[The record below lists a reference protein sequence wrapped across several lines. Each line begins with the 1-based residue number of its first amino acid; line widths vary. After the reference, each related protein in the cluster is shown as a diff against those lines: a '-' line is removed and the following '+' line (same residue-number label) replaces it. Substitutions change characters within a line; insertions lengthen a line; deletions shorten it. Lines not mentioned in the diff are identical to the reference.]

1 VLERGE
7 LRTGE
12 TIEAHVDPERRRAT
26 VLNHSGTHLL
36 HAALRRVL
44 GEHVQQKGS
53 LVGPQRLRFDFTH
66 YEPVTPEQIEAIENL
81 VNEQIRLNAAAETR
95 LMTIDEALASGAM
108 ALFGEKYGDEVRVLS
123 LGDFSVELCGGTHVR
138 HAGDIGLL
146 KIVSES
152 GIAAG
157 VRRIEAVTGAGAVR
171 WVAENQQRLQRI
183 AELLKSGRDEA
194 DEKVSQLLE
203 KTRRLEKELQQL
215 KGKLASSQGSDL
227 AAQAVEIN
235 GIKVL
240 AARLDGADV
249 QTLRDT
255 LDQLKNKLGS
265 AAVVLGAVSG
275 DKVSIVAGVTRD
287 QTDRI
292 KAGELVNA
300 VASQVGGKGG
310 GRPDM
315 AQAGGNQPEN
325 LDAALKSVPQWVTG
339 RLSA

>member
-1 VLERGE
+1 
-7 LRTGE
+7 
-12 TIEAHVDPERRRAT
+12 
-26 VLNHSGTHLL
+26 L
-36 HAALRRVL
+36 HAALRAVL
-44 GEHVQQKGS
+44 GKHVQQKGS
-53 LVGPQRLRFDFTH
+53 LVDPERLRFDFAH
-66 YEPVTPEQIEAIENL
+66 YEPLTAEQLDAIESL
-81 VNEQIRLNAAAETR
+81 VNRQIRDNAVAETR
-95 LMTIDEALASGAM
+95 IMSMDEALSAGAM

-123 LGDFSVELCGGTHVR
+123 IGDFSVELCGGTHVR
-138 HAGDIGLL
+138 HAGDIGIL

-157 VRRIEAVTGAGAVR
+157 IRRIEAVTGERALQWIAR
-171 WVAENQQRLQRI
+171 NEQRLQRV
-183 AELLKSGRDEA
+183 AELVKGSREDA
-194 DEKVSQLLE
+194 DEKVGQLLE
-203 KTRRLEKELQQL
+203 RNRRLEKELQQL
-215 KGKLASSQGSDL
+215 KGRLASSQGSDL
-227 AAQAVEIN
+227 AARAIEVS

-240 AARLDGADV
+240 AARLDGADSR
-249 QTLRDT
+249 TLRET

-292 KAGELVNA
+292 KAGDLVNA

-315 AQAGGNQPEN
+315 AQAGGNRPEN
-325 LDAALKSVPQWVTG
+325 LDAALQSVPDWVTQ